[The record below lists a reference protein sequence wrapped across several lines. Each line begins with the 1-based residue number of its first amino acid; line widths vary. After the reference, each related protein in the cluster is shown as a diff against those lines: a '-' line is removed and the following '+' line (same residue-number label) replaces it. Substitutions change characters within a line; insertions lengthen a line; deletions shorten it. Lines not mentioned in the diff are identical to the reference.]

1 MVQYKLNITL
11 HCYCLK
17 KIICIF
23 LISTFV
29 VFVHGGSLAGT
40 KKYRKQVHY
49 FCSKWNEDINICGM
63 KSIVSNFN
71 KDIVVTNKSV
81 IVMRRQY
88 NIYWYNKD
96 NDSVILILIETTF
109 LIIPANFYLFG
120 RNIDEVCMLR
130 MIIDNM

>member
-11 HCYCLK
+11 QCYWLK

-29 VFVHGGSLAGT
+29 VFVNGGSLAGT

-63 KSIVSNFN
+63 KSIVSNFT
-71 KDIVVTNKSV
+71 KGIVITNN
-81 IVMRRQY
+81 IRRQY
-88 NIYWYNKD
+88 NIFWYNKD

-120 RNIDEVCMLR
+120 RNIDEVCACYEW
-130 MIIDNM
+130 